1 VGAQYRRVRARRL
14 RGTFAQS
21 YSRNRFNRYP
31 CQEFP
36 VTAIGRATARV
47 VPGSVALSEIDRMAL
62 DLRVTSL
69 THRYGSVTALH
80 DVSLHVRAGSLLA
93 LVGESGSGK
102 TTLLRCLNRT
112 IEPARGAVFVD
123 GHDVVTLDPVAL
135 RRRIGY
141 VPQSGG
147 LLPHW
152 TVGRNVALV
161 PTLLGHP
168 DPRADASNA
177 LEQFGLPPITFAD
190 RYPHQ
195 LSGGQRQRVA
205 LARALAAKQ
214 GALLLDES
222 FSALDAISRSDLLD
236 AFASI
241 RASLGFSAVLVTHD
255 LGEAARLADTI
266 AVMRAGRIE
275 QLGALHELLTNPATP
290 YVEALVSRAR
300 ASARILVEA

>member
-1 VGAQYRRVRARRL
+1 MPTAVAQ
-14 RGTFAQS
+14 T
-21 YSRNRFNRYP
+21 
-31 CQEFP
+31 
-36 VTAIGRATARV
+36 
-47 VPGSVALSEIDRMAL
+47 VPGRVSPSEIARMSL

-80 DVSLHVRAGSLLA
+80 DISIHVPAGSLLA

-102 TTLLRCLNRT
+102 TTLLRSLNRT
-112 IEPARGAVFVD
+112 IDPAPGCVFVD
-123 GHDVVTLDPVAL
+123 GHDVVTLDAVAL

-152 TVGRNVALV
+152 TIGRNVALV
-161 PTLLGHP
+161 PTLLGHA
-168 DPRADASNA
+168 DPLAEANDALA
-177 LEQFGLPPITFAD
+177 LCGLSPSDFSH

-222 FSALDAISRSDLLD
+222 FSALDAISRSDLHD

-241 RASLGFSAVLVTHD
+241 RSSLGFSAVLVTHD
-255 LGEAARLADTI
+255 LGEAARLADMI

-275 QLGALHELLTNPATP
+275 QLGSLHELLTSPATP
-290 YVEALVSRAR
+290 YVDALVSRAR
-300 ASARILVEA
+300 ASARVLVNA

>member
-1 VGAQYRRVRARRL
+1 MV
-14 RGTFAQS
+14 
-21 YSRNRFNRYP
+21 
-31 CQEFP
+31 
-36 VTAIGRATARV
+36 VTQA
-47 VPGSVALSEIDRMAL
+47 VPGCVSPGEIAQMAL

-80 DVSLHVRAGSLLA
+80 DVSIHVPAGSMLA

-102 TTLLRCLNRT
+102 TTLLRSLNRT
-112 IEPARGAVFVD
+112 IEPAPGCVFVD
-123 GHDVVTLDPVAL
+123 GNDVVTLDPVAL
-135 RRRIGY
+135 RRRLGY

-161 PTLLGHP
+161 PTLLGHT
-168 DPRADASNA
+168 DPRAEAHAAMEQCGLLPTDFSN
-177 LEQFGLPPITFAD
+177 

-205 LARALAAKQ
+205 LARALAARQ

-236 AFASI
+236 AFAGI
-241 RASLGFSAVLVTHD
+241 RSSLGFSAVLVTHD
-255 LGEAARLADTI
+255 LGEAARLADRI

-275 QLGALHELLTNPATP
+275 QLGSLHEVLTHPATP

-300 ASARILVEA
+300 AAARVLVDA